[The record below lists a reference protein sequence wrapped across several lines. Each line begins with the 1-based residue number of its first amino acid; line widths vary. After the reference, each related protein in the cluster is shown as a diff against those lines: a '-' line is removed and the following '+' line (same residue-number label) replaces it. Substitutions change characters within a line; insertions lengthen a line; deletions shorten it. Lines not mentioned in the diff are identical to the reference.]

1 MKRLILTFTLL
12 MLGLMAVKAQSELPT
27 DTLNRISSKHMKQF
41 GGFLLDMSLMQV
53 SPQKLP
59 KYQFE
64 ITDLSKDYNHLFK
77 LPSNETYSLE
87 QISAYT
93 PGLFGG
99 IQSLGVSESLQKATF
114 HFQNG
119 WKLSTYGEYNAAGW
133 RMPSVNTFPWQ
144 KNNFH
149 GGFELKSNNNTFG
162 IRVEIHQ
169 GRTYPY

>member
-1 MKRLILTFTLL
+1 MNRIVFAFTLL
-12 MLGLMAVKAQSELPT
+12 ILGLATAKAQSELPT

-64 ITDLSKDYNHLFK
+64 MPDLSKDYNNLFR

-87 QISAYT
+87 QIPTYT
-93 PGLFGG
+93 PNLFGG
-99 IQSLGVSESLQKATF
+99 IQTMGLSESLQKATF
-114 HFQNG
+114 KFQNG
-119 WKLSTYGEYNAAGW
+119 WKLSTYGQYNATGW
-133 RMPSVNTFPWQ
+133 RMPSVSAFPWQ

-149 GGFELKSNNNTFG
+149 GGFELKSSNNTFG